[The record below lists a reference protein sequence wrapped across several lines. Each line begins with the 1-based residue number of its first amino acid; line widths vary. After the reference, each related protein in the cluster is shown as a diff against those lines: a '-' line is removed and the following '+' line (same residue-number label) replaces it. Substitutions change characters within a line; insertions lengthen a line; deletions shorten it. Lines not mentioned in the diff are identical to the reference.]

1 MSKILHI
8 EATKSSPAILF
19 DPDADLLRISGESC
33 PENAA
38 AFYAPVFDWLKEY
51 LAGAESGRRIRV
63 EMNVP
68 YFNSST
74 SKVFLNFFDLLEAEA
89 EKGIPVEVNWS
100 YEEDNDTALEC
111 GEDFQ
116 EEMRAMTFNL
126 VEIPE

>member
-1 MSKILHI
+1 MNILQI
-8 EATKSSPAILF
+8 EATKSSPAIFF
-19 DPDADLLRISGESC
+19 DPERGLLRISGESY

-38 AFYAPVFDWLKEY
+38 AFYTPVFAWLKEY
-51 LAGAESGRRIRV
+51 LAGMVSGQKIRI

-89 EKGIPVEVNWS
+89 EKGTPVEVNWT
-100 YEEDNDTALEC
+100 YEEDNETALEC

-126 VEIPE
+126 VTISE